1 MLNYLLHARSRPDE
15 PPGDTLLPHI
25 QIFCDSITT
34 MFIKY
39 VHILPAMSVVMKI
52 PNKPQVSIAPFSSII
67 LHWSAHGGHPRQ
79 KRTDLLLLKTFRV
92 INLFIWSTFF
102 SVTIIVDFF

>member
-1 MLNYLLHARSRPDE
+1 MPNYLLHARSRPNE
-15 PPGDTLLPHI
+15 PPGDTLLAHI

-67 LHWSAHGGHPRQ
+67 LHWSAHGGHPGKKNRFTLAQ
-79 KRTDLLLLKTFRV
+79 DFSCNKSIYLVNF
-92 INLFIWSTFF
+92 LFCDNSC
-102 SVTIIVDFF
+102 